1 MVTTNYTPEEQEKIK
16 MGRPRLY
23 DSPEEMESLINQ
35 YVKECRDKDDPI
47 TMSGMAY
54 ALGMDRKTLVN
65 YSHRDDFLL
74 TVKRARELVEQ
85 EYERRLLKAGTPTI
99 GYIFAMKNNMGWV
112 DKQEIE
118 STSRVSLSVPDDVE
132 DTGDKAE

>member
-16 MGRPRLY
+16 TGRPRLY
-23 DSPEEMESLINQ
+23 NSPEEMEILIDQ
-35 YVKECRDKDDPI
+35 YVQDCKSKDDPI

-65 YSHRDDFLL
+65 YSHRDEFLL
-74 TVKRARELVEQ
+74 TVKRAKELVEQ
-85 EYERRLLKAGTPTI
+85 EYERRLLKSGTPTI
-99 GYIFAMKNNMGWV
+99 GYIFAMINNLGWQ

-118 STSRVSLSVPDDVE
+118 TTSRVSLKVSDDIE
-132 DTGDKAE
+132 DTAQGDE